1 MLKNGCH
8 TDQRGISL
16 SDATDAKNMDIL
28 QTAVRMRRDVKSA
41 QKVIKVDAKER
52 SSVTTAREVMEQ
64 ESGTVQCMLTSS
76 RG

>member
-1 MLKNGCH
+1 
-8 TDQRGISL
+8 
-16 SDATDAKNMDIL
+16 MDIL
-28 QTAVRMRRDVKSA
+28 QATVRMRRDVKSA

-64 ESGTVQCMLTSS
+64 ESGTVQCMLTSL